1 MRRHAKSM
9 KFCIATILLL
19 ASSLC
24 TGPAAAQGVIVE
36 KSEIR
41 FVAKQL
47 GAGVEGRFRKWKAD
61 VAFLPQDPAHS
72 KVVLDIDLGSV
83 DLASDDTERELR
95 GALWFDTAKFPV
107 AHFASTAVTDRGA
120 GRYDI
125 VGDLAIKG
133 VTRPVIVPVIV
144 HKDATGNAT
153 AEGTFAL
160 KRLDYKVGTGQWADT
175 DTVANDVA
183 IRVRMVLAPAK

>member
-1 MRRHAKSM
+1 MPM
-9 KFCIATILLL
+9 KLRIMTVL
-19 ASSLC
+19 SSALMAWHEL
-24 TGPAAAQGVIVE
+24 AAAQGVIVE

-47 GAGVEGRFRKWKAD
+47 GAGVEGRFRAWKAD

-72 KVVLDIDLGSV
+72 RVVLDIDLGSV

-95 GALWFDTAKFPV
+95 GAPWFDTAKFPI

-125 VGDLAIKG
+125 AGDLAIKG
-133 VTRPVIVPVIV
+133 VTHPIVVPVV
-144 HKDATGNAT
+144 VRKDATGNAI

-175 DTVANDVA
+175 DTVANDVV
-183 IRVRMVLAPAK
+183 IRVRMVLAAG